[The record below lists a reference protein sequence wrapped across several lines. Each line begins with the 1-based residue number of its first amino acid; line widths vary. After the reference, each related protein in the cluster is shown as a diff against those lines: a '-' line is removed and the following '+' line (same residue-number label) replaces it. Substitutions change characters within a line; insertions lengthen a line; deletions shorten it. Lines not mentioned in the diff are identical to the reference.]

1 MPNPKI
7 NIHILL
13 DCFHIGFSFRFIL
26 LSVNRL
32 ESSFINSLLTNEQKS
47 FVQRVAINPSRT
59 MAFAEKKNSS
69 PRNNKIPRIII
80 LGALV
85 SKITKNEV
93 IVFKKKKKIEKQTSI
108 NNGRTEQRKIGQFLL
123 LNNEKERKSKFN

>member
-1 MPNPKI
+1 
-7 NIHILL
+7 
-13 DCFHIGFSFRFIL
+13 
-26 LSVNRL
+26 
-32 ESSFINSLLTNEQKS
+32 
-47 FVQRVAINPSRT
+47 

-123 LNNEKERKSKFN
+123 LNNEKERKSKFNWKHSDENGEMN